1 VKFELQILTLTEL
14 SSTAYYWLLLR
25 HCEDPA
31 VRDVCSLILRDEAGH
46 LAFQNDRLACAG
58 APWSSWRRQVWQVQ
72 FWLSGMIAASVLW
85 LSHGRCLKALGVT
98 TAQFYQ
104 EAAKQ
109 FSRFLLRLGG
119 ASHASFVH
127 RHWARQHVD

>member
-1 VKFELQILTLTEL
+1 VASDHAAVIGGLTKFVRITMQSLALGIGALLVLDNKL
-14 SSTAYYWLLLR
+14 S
-25 HCEDPA
+25 P
-31 VRDVCSLILRDEAGH
+31 G
-46 LAFQNDRLACAG
+46 
-58 APWSSWRRQVWQVQ
+58 
-72 FWLSGMIAASVLW
+72 GMIAASVLW

-109 FSRFLLRLGG
+109 FSRFLLLLGG